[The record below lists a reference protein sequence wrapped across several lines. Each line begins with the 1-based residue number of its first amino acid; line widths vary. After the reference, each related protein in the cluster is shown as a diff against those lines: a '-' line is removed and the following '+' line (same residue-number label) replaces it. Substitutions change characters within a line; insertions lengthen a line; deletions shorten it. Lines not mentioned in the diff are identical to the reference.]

1 LPRKSVLKPE
11 PTGAEPV
18 SIARPML
25 QRLATAGILTPI
37 AVYVVLYLP
46 TAYFAL
52 LMAVVVCLGAYE
64 WSGFIGLRRAFWRWT
79 YVSVVA
85 VCLLSSWFVIAPTWN
100 LVLLAI
106 AAVWWIVVALVL
118 PRIGQVETNSR
129 IEPWLILVGLVVLV
143 PPWIALMRLHDLGY
157 AGPWLVM
164 SLMMLIWIADSVA
177 YFSGRRWGRRKL
189 APVLSPGKTW
199 AGVYGALIGALL
211 WGSLLVVHLSLSPSG
226 SLLLL
231 LLCAS
236 TALLSIVGD
245 LFESL
250 LKRRRGLKDAGS
262 MLPGH
267 GGVLDRIDSMTA
279 AAPLFA
285 LGLLWLEK
293 GL

>member
-1 LPRKSVLKPE
+1 L
-11 PTGAEPV
+11 

-25 QRLATAGILTPI
+25 QRLLTAGVLTPI
-37 AVYVVLYLP
+37 VVYVVLYLP
-46 TAYFAL
+46 TAYLAFLLGAL
-52 LMAVVVCLGAYE
+52 VCLGAHE
-64 WSGFIGLRRAFWRWT
+64 WSGFIGLRRPAWRWI
-79 YVSVVA
+79 YVAAVA
-85 VCLLSSWFVIAPTWN
+85 ACLLLSWFLIAAVWN

-106 AAVWWIVVALVL
+106 AALWWVAVALTL
-118 PRIGQVETNSR
+118 TRIDHVEATSA
-129 IEPWLILVGLVVLV
+129 IDLWLIPVGLLVLV
-143 PPWIALMRLHDLGY
+143 PPWIALVRLHDLGY

-164 SLMMLIWIADSVA
+164 SLLMLIWIADSVA

-211 WGSLLVVHLSLSPSG
+211 WGLLLVAHLPLSASG
-226 SLLLL
+226 GALLL
-231 LLCAS
+231 LLCAA

-250 LKRRRGLKDAGS
+250 IKRRRGLKDAGS
-262 MLPGH
+262 ILPGH

>member
-1 LPRKSVLKPE
+1 
-11 PTGAEPV
+11 
-18 SIARPML
+18 ML
-25 QRLATAGILTPI
+25 QRLATAGVLTPI
-37 AVYVVLYLP
+37 VVYVVLYLP

-52 LMAVVVCLGAYE
+52 LMGALVCLGAHE
-64 WSGFIGLRRAFWRWT
+64 WSGFIGLRRAVWRWT
-79 YVSVVA
+79 YVAAVA
-85 VCLLSSWFVIAPTWN
+85 ACLLSSWFVIAPVWN
-100 LVLLAI
+100 VVLLAI
-106 AAVWWIVVALVL
+106 AVVWWVVVALML
-118 PRIGQVETNSR
+118 TRIGHVQTTSA
-129 IEPWLILVGLVVLV
+129 IEPWLIPVGLLVLV

-199 AGVYGALIGALL
+199 AGVYGALIGALV
-211 WGSLLVVHLSLSPSG
+211 WGLLLVAHLPLSPG
-226 SLLLL
+226 GGLLLL

-262 MLPGH
+262 ILPGH

>member
-1 LPRKSVLKPE
+1 
-11 PTGAEPV
+11 
-18 SIARPML
+18 ML
-25 QRLATAGILTPI
+25 QRLATAGVLTPI
-37 AVYVVLYLP
+37 VVYVVLYLP

-52 LMAVVVCLGAYE
+52 LMGALVCLGAHE
-64 WSGFIGLRRAFWRWT
+64 WSGFIGLRGAVWRWT
-79 YVSVVA
+79 YVAAVA
-85 VCLLSSWFVIAPTWN
+85 ACLLSSWFVIAPVWN
-100 LVLLAI
+100 VVLLAI
-106 AAVWWIVVALVL
+106 AVVWWVVVALML
-118 PRIGQVETNSR
+118 TRIGHVETTSA
-129 IEPWLILVGLVVLV
+129 IEPWLIPVGLLVLV

-199 AGVYGALIGALL
+199 AGVYGALIGALV
-211 WGSLLVVHLSLSPSG
+211 WGLLLVAHLPLSPG
-226 SLLLL
+226 GGLLLL

-262 MLPGH
+262 ILPGH